1 MRNGIIKYT
10 LLLLYLTGF
19 SSIALATD
27 IPDAD
32 SADAQ
37 VYMQTC
43 AACHALPHPGRLD
56 WQGWRDMLYLM
67 DRRMSERG
75 FDTPSKEDWQ
85 AMARY
90 LKSHAR

>member
-1 MRNGIIKYT
+1 MRSGIILKT
-10 LLLLYLTGF
+10 VIILLLMVI
-19 SSIALATD
+19 SSAALATD

-37 VYMQTC
+37 VYMETC

-56 WQGWRDMLYLM
+56 WQGWRNMLYLM
-67 DRRMSERG
+67 ERRMDERG
-75 FDTPSKEDWQ
+75 FEKPTDEEWQ
-85 AMARY
+85 AIAGY

>member
-1 MRNGIIKYT
+1 MRNQIIW
-10 LLLLYLTGF
+10 
-19 SSIALATD
+19 IALLILSLAGLSSSAWATD

-37 VYMQTC
+37 IYIETC

-67 DRRMSERG
+67 DKRMNERG
-75 FDTPSKEDWQ
+75 FDSPSTEQWQ

-90 LKSHAR
+90 LKLHAR

>member
-1 MRNGIIKYT
+1 MRNIIT
-10 LLLLYLTGF
+10 FHVLLLLSLSAV
-19 SSIALATD
+19 SSGALATD
-27 IPDAD
+27 IPDAE

-43 AACHALPHPGRLD
+43 AACHVLPHPGRLD

-67 DRRMSERG
+67 DRRMDERG
-75 FDTPSKEDWQ
+75 FDKPSSAEWQ